1 MNKKQAKKIRKFA
14 TAKMEGRSV
23 KETDKFYKNLKLLY
37 KLAKGQK

>member
-14 TAKMEGRSV
+14 EAKTEG
-23 KETDKFYKNLKLLY
+23 KEVAVTDKFYKNLKTLY